1 MEEKM
6 FRDRRNI
13 DRRQSSKNIKAC
25 RRACDRRSGTFEN
38 RPWWLKTNYCEH
50 VLSPKLLID
59 NIKKAR
65 KKDSLPDGNSTKEKN
80 HPKQA

>member
-6 FRDRRNI
+6 FRDRRKN

-59 NIKKAR
+59 NIKKTR
-65 KKDSLPDGNSTKEKN
+65 KKGRLSDDSSSEGDN